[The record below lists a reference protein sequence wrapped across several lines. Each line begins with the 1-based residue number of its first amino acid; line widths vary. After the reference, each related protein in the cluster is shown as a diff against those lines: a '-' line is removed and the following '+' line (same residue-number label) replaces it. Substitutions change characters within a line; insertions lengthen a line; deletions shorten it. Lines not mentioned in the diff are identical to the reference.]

1 MHSLSFKRREDG
13 WDIYLLGH
21 NKPIGAIS
29 PTSPEGW
36 FGKMTLDG
44 HLAGTFGNTPQTI
57 VDEFETWVTDGM
69 PLESPLLKWDIKKAL
84 ELI

>member
-1 MHSLSFKRREDG
+1 
-13 WDIYLLGH
+13 
-21 NKPIGAIS
+21 
-29 PTSPEGW
+29 
-36 FGKMTLDG
+36 MTLDG